1 MARPLEICVLFLYI
15 IAFILTNLNAFQIKT
30 HNNKC
35 LAFSGP
41 LENPHHETTKLKF
54 EDCNGDDNQTNWV
67 QIPIADKYSIMI
79 CIADSDICLAS
90 IQSIGSGGQ
99 SIIQFDKNKLKNTE
113 PLLWEYIE
121 SQRLL
126 INRFKPD
133 RCTYIED
140 HVFKGKLVL
149 KPCYGEGNYTHLSFV
164 EHEETV

>member
-121 SQRLL
+121 SSLVSIL
-126 INRFKPD
+126 ITR
-133 RCTYIED
+133 
-140 HVFKGKLVL
+140 H
-149 KPCYGEGNYTHLSFV
+149 
-164 EHEETV
+164 